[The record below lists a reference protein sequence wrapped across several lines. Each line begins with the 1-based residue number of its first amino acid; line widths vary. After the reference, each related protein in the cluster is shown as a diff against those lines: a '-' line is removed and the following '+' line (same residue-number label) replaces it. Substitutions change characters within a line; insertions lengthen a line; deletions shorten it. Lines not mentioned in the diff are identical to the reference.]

1 MLNISGLNRF
11 YFIRNFHDMRCKYDR
26 LLSIVHEQFRRE
38 PEKDE
43 VFIIMSKDRRK
54 VRLFNYDRR
63 SASLFEKRFRSDYRF
78 MKVTRK
84 GDESFFSIEWK
95 DVVLILNNPVINIL
109 KIN

>member
-11 YFIRNFHDMRCKYDR
+11 YYIRNFSDMRCKYDR
-26 LLSIVHEQFRRE
+26 LLSIIHSQLNRE

-63 SASLFEKRFRSDYRF
+63 SSSLFERRFSPGYRF
-78 MKVTRK
+78 MRVIRDGEDTIY
-84 GDESFFSIEWK
+84 SISWK
-95 DVVLILNNPVINIL
+95 DVVLLLQNPVINNLII
-109 KIN
+109 K